1 MNIPMEQFFV
11 QHLDEYPW
19 ETNDQR
25 PGRRWKLLVDSN
37 RTPSN
42 GLSLGVL
49 EFAPGAELPAHAHT
63 PREAYFILEGEGM
76 LLLGD
81 KTKKVRPGTV
91 VYLPPDHVHGIRNI
105 GAETHSLMW
114 VFPTDSWGEVE
125 YLFQ

>member
-1 MNIPMEQFFV
+1 MNILGRPT
-11 QHLDEYPW
+11 
-19 ETNDQR
+19 TNDQR

-105 GAETHSLMW
+105 GADTLSLMW